1 MSTDITEKRV
11 AAFLQSD
18 PDFFVRHPNL
28 LADLNIPHG
37 QSGKSV
43 SLIERQTLVLRERVK
58 ALESRMAS
66 LVHNAQ
72 DNRRLDDQL
81 MLWVRGL
88 LQSSEAVHR
97 ADGMARGL
105 SKIFAVPSVALAIW
119 EAGRP
124 GDIHPWRVSKTDA
137 AVALADDLLRPICL
151 PANAHQAQVAIR
163 ILSPADQDATSGGSV
178 AILPLRV
185 GASPLSFGLLVFGA
199 SDASRFSPD
208 VGIEFLERLAELTSA
223 SLQSLAAPRPLGA

>member
-1 MSTDITEKRV
+1 MSTDVTEKGV
-11 AAFLQSD
+11 VAFLQSD

-37 QSGKSV
+37 QSGGSV
-43 SLIERQTLVLRERVK
+43 SLIERQALVLRERVK
-58 ALESRMAS
+58 ALETRMAS

-97 ADGMARGL
+97 ADGMAKGL
-105 SKIFAVPSVALAIW
+105 SKIFAVPSAALAIW
-119 EAGRP
+119 GAGQPR
-124 GDIHPWRVSKTDA
+124 DTHPWRVSETDA
-137 AVALADDLLRPICL
+137 AVALADGLLRPICL
-151 PANAHQAQVAIR
+151 PAEAHQAQVAIG
-163 ILSPADQDATSGGSV
+163 ILSPADRDATSGGSV

-199 SDASRFSPD
+199 PDASRFSPD
-208 VGIEFLERLAELTSA
+208 VGIDFLERLAELTSA
-223 SLQSLAAPRPLGA
+223 SLQLLAAPRPTGA